1 MIKIQFLTT
10 DSTRPLID
18 WATAV
23 SLLDI
28 QKKAPGRTVVHSFR
42 GIGGC
47 DEDLHEIEADAT
59 KYGISIA
66 GPSMLGANH
75 GLAIVKPFN
84 YGIGRVKDIRQV
96 ATFYATKSHLQP
108 LIQAAAT
115 RWEKH

>member
-59 KYGISIA
+59 KYGISMA
-66 GPSMLGANH
+66 SSKMLLLFTRAMASCASMP
-75 GLAIVKPFN
+75 GLPW
-84 YGIGRVKDIRQV
+84 
-96 ATFYATKSHLQP
+96 TM
-108 LIQAAAT
+108 
-115 RWEKH
+115 